1 MGEADEFLAEMQVAK
16 KPRLDPEAGGGNMSS
31 VASAAAEADDVEAW
45 ADMPPWLVDGAG
57 VIIRAEHG
65 NEADVECTIVRTGKS
80 SCAVRINSSGI
91 QRDVSTPQLLPMT
104 PKVGATVKVVAGDR
118 C

>member
-1 MGEADEFLAEMQVAK
+1 M
-16 KPRLDPEAGGGNMSS
+16 
-31 VASAAAEADDVEAW
+31 
-45 ADMPPWLVDGAG
+45 G

-118 C
+118 CGCHGTLVGLAGAEAVVQFPMFAVTLPMSELAVLGV